1 LNTLS
6 AEEQIATEETLSN
19 RPSFSIRFRIT
30 LAFALACLFSFG
42 IGAGSII
49 FLSRMDAKQEFFQQV
64 ENFSFEIEEARRYEK
79 NFFLYRA
86 KSDLYDALDHIHT
99 AGKLLQ
105 NTPEIRHALNPDAY
119 RSLVADLGTYE
130 DLLNRLISLGLK
142 PDSETSLDEGTLEDQ
157 LRHFGHN
164 ILSYATDVVGQ
175 ERVNI
180 RATAR
185 TLRLVSIFLIV
196 IDFIV
201 MGWVAVELTRQI
213 LRPLGRAVRYTDRIA
228 SGDFSPIVARHRYRD
243 EFSNLDIAFNRM
255 IFELRG
261 QQEQLVQSRK
271 MAAIGTLTSGIAHE
285 LNNPLN
291 NISLTA
297 ETLLEGLEDY
307 NDEQKRKLLGDIFN
321 EVERASS
328 TVKNLLDFTRTDI
341 SKLESVDVLALIQNS
356 LRLVA
361 NELTLS
367 RIKAET
373 KFEQDLPHIR
383 GNFRN
388 LQQVFLNLFVNS
400 IHAMPEGGYLRVHA
414 GAENGKYVKVDV
426 ADTGSG
432 IPQEHLQSIFDPFF
446 TTKEVGKGTGL
457 GLSICYSIIEKIG
470 GRITV
475 ESEVNKGTV
484 FSVYLPVDEGIS

>member
-1 LNTLS
+1 MNNPF

-79 NFFLYRA
+79 NYFLYRA

-99 AGKLLQ
+99 AGKLLE
-105 NTPEIRHALNPDAY
+105 NTPEIRHTLNSDAF

-130 DLLNRLISLGLK
+130 DLLNRLINLGLK
-142 PDSETSLDEGTLEDQ
+142 PDSDAQLNEGALEDQ
-157 LRHFGHN
+157 LRHFGHS

-291 NISLTA
+291 NISLTT
-297 ETLLEGLEDY
+297 ESLLEGLEDY

-341 SKLESVDVLALIQNS
+341 SKLESVDVPGLIQNS
-356 LRLVA
+356 LKLVA
-361 NELTLS
+361 NELTLN

-373 KFEQDLPHIR
+373 QFEEGLPNIR

-475 ESEVNKGTV
+475 ESEVDKGTV
-484 FSVYLPVDEGIS
+484 FSVYLPMDEGIV

>member
-1 LNTLS
+1 
-6 AEEQIATEETLSN
+6 
-19 RPSFSIRFRIT
+19 
-30 LAFALACLFSFG
+30 
-42 IGAGSII
+42 
-49 FLSRMDAKQEFFQQV
+49 
-64 ENFSFEIEEARRYEK
+64 
-79 NFFLYRA
+79 
-86 KSDLYDALDHIHT
+86 
-99 AGKLLQ
+99 
-105 NTPEIRHALNPDAY
+105 
-119 RSLVADLGTYE
+119 
-130 DLLNRLISLGLK
+130 
-142 PDSETSLDEGTLEDQ
+142 
-157 LRHFGHN
+157 
-164 ILSYATDVVGQ
+164 
-175 ERVNI
+175 
-180 RATAR
+180 
-185 TLRLVSIFLIV
+185 LRLVSIFLIV

-291 NISLTA
+291 NISLTT
-297 ETLLEGLEDY
+297 ESLLEGLEDY

-341 SKLESVDVLALIQNS
+341 SKLESVDVPGLIQNS
-356 LRLVA
+356 LKLVA
-361 NELTLS
+361 NELTLN

-373 KFEQDLPHIR
+373 QFEEGLPNIR

-414 GAENGKYVKVDV
+414 GAENEKYVKVDV

-475 ESEVNKGTV
+475 ESELDKGTV
-484 FSVYLPVDEGIS
+484 FSVYLPMDEGIA

>member
-1 LNTLS
+1 
-6 AEEQIATEETLSN
+6 
-19 RPSFSIRFRIT
+19 
-30 LAFALACLFSFG
+30 
-42 IGAGSII
+42 
-49 FLSRMDAKQEFFQQV
+49 MDAKQEFFQQV

-79 NFFLYRA
+79 NYFLYRA

-99 AGKLLQ
+99 AGKLLE
-105 NTPEIRHALNPDAY
+105 NTPEIRHTLNSDAF

-142 PDSETSLDEGTLEDQ
+142 PDGEASLNEGALEDQ
-157 LRHFGHN
+157 LRHFGHS

-228 SGDFSPIVARHRYRD
+228 GGNFSPIVARHRYRD

-297 ETLLEGLEDY
+297 ETLMEGLEDY

-341 SKLESVDVLALIQNS
+341 SKLESVDVPALIQNS

-361 NELTLS
+361 NELTLN
-367 RIKAET
+367 RIEAET
-373 KFEQDLPHIR
+373 QFEDNLPHIR

-475 ESEVNKGTV
+475 ESEVDKGTV
-484 FSVYLPVDEGIS
+484 FSVYLPMDEGIV

>member
-1 LNTLS
+1 LNNLS
-6 AEEQIATEETLSN
+6 AEEQIATEETLSS

-99 AGKLLQ
+99 AGKLLE
-105 NTPEIRHALNPDAY
+105 NTPEIRHTLNPDAY

-142 PDSETSLDEGTLEDQ
+142 PDGEASLNEGALEDQ
-157 LRHFGHN
+157 LRHFGHS

-175 ERVNI
+175 ERINI

-185 TLRLVSIFLIV
+185 TLRLVSVFLIV

-228 SGDFSPIVARHRYRD
+228 GGDFSPIVARHRYRD

-341 SKLESVDVLALIQNS
+341 SKLESVDVPALIQTS
-356 LRLVA
+356 LKLVA
-361 NELTLS
+361 NELTLN

-373 KFEQDLPHIR
+373 QFEDDLPHIR

-400 IHAMPEGGYLRVHA
+400 IHAMPEGGCLRVHA
-414 GAENGKYVKVDV
+414 EAENGKFVKVDV
-426 ADTGSG
+426 TDTGSG

-475 ESEVNKGTV
+475 ESEVDKGTV
-484 FSVYLPVDEGIS
+484 FSVYLPMDEGIV